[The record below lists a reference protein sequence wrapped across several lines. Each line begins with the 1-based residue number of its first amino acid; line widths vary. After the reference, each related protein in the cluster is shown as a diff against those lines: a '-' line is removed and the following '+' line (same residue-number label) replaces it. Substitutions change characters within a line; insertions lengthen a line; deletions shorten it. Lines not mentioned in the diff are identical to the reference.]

1 MLAIFGARPPR
12 FSIADCFEQLRGS
25 EGLLQERGVDRYR
38 LHGLAGH
45 NDDVHIRVLA
55 AGILSKF
62 DPGHRAR
69 QVVVGDQCL
78 QFPPQSMR

>member
-1 MLAIFGARPPR
+1 
-12 FSIADCFEQLRGS
+12 
-25 EGLLQERGVDRYR
+25 
-38 LHGLAGH
+38 
-45 NDDVHIRVLA
+45 VLA